1 MKSDHKVII
10 STEKCIGCGLC
21 EKDCPT
27 YNIKV
32 IDGKAVLCGIMCL
45 KCGHCA
51 SVCPKKA
58 IELSGFEEE
67 PLPVSDS
74 DRLDPDELLSA
85 IRARRSIRH
94 FKDIPV
100 ERDKLD
106 KIIEAGR
113 YTPSGG
119 NSQGVSYIL
128 LAENISAVEKKA
140 IAFLRPLKSFG
151 GVFSRTIRE
160 FKIGDHFYFNGAPAV
175 IVVVCQNKVDGA
187 LAASNMELMAQAQ
200 GLGVLYSGL
209 FSIAATLSH
218 GVRRATGLKRGEKVV
233 TTLVIG
239 YPDVRYFRTAQKER
253 ASVREI

>member
-1 MKSDHKVII
+1 MKSDHEVII
-10 STEKCIGCGLC
+10 DNEKCIGCGLC

-27 YNIKV
+27 YNIQVKNE
-32 IDGKAVLCGIMCL
+32 KAVLCGIMCL

-51 SVCPKKA
+51 AVCPKNA
-58 IELSGFEEE
+58 IELTGFDET
-67 PLPVSDS
+67 PVPVSEKDTLNS
-74 DRLDPDELLSA
+74 DELLRA
-85 IRARRSIRH
+85 IKARRSIRH
-94 FKDIPV
+94 FKDTPI
-100 ERDKLD
+100 ERGKLD

-128 LAENISAVEKKA
+128 ITKDIPSVEEKAV
-140 IAFLRPLKSFG
+140 AFLRPLKNVG
-151 GVFSRTIRE
+151 GVFSKTIRE
-160 FKIGDHFYFNGAPAV
+160 FKMGSHFYFNGAPAV
-175 IVVVCQNKVDGA
+175 IVVVCRNKVDGA

-209 FSIAATLSH
+209 FSIAASLSH
-218 GVRRATGLKRGEKVV
+218 SVRRAAGLKRGEKVV

-253 ASVREI
+253 AAVREI